1 MGIRN
6 DVSRESGRARHA
18 LTLISGCIL
27 IAVGLLS
34 ADLPQILQVSVI
46 SIGILNVL
54 LGIAGLV
61 PRNRVRV
68 IRTLQAVAYL
78 AFVAGL
84 VIIVI
89 LAL

>member
-1 MGIRN
+1 
-6 DVSRESGRARHA
+6 
-18 LTLISGCIL
+18 
-27 IAVGLLS
+27 
-34 ADLPQILQVSVI
+34 LPQILQVSVI

-61 PRNRVRV
+61 PRNRMRV